1 MRNILFRIAS
11 AAPARRQLCD
21 AARRWLVPRPSCILR
36 EMSEPPCARIVRLS
50 ANAFCEL
57 HENFVPASECG
68 ALFTALA
75 RELPFAQRPIV
86 VFGREVLQPR
96 LTAWIGDPEAV
107 YRYSNVVHEPL
118 PFGPI
123 LAGLRARVSELTE
136 VPFNGVLCNLY
147 RDGDDA
153 MGLHSDSEPE
163 LGPEPV
169 IASLSLG
176 AERKFVLRAK
186 KRAATPGSA
195 GQREG
200 AVSALDLTL
209 TNGSLLVMRGNTQRE
224 FKHGIP
230 RQRGLTA
237 ARMNLTFRMI
247 CPQMNGATD

>member
-1 MRNILFRIAS
+1 
-11 AAPARRQLCD
+11 
-21 AARRWLVPRPSCILR
+21 
-36 EMSEPPCARIVRLS
+36 MSEPPRARIVRLS

-57 HENFVPASECG
+57 YENFVPAGESG

-118 PFGPI
+118 PFEPT
-123 LAGLRARVSELTE
+123 LAALRARVSELTE

-153 MGLHSDSEPE
+153 MGMHSDSEPE

-186 KRAATPGSA
+186 KPVEARGSA
-195 GQREG
+195 PEQEN
-200 AVSALDLTL
+200 ASPLDLTL
-209 TNGSLLVMRGNTQRE
+209 TDGSLLVMRGSTQRE

-230 RQRGLTA
+230 RQRGLSA
-237 ARMNLTFRMI
+237 PRMNLTFRRI
-247 CPQMNGATD
+247 IPR